1 MIVRE
6 LGIENFRKFRQP
18 IRLTGFDSGLNL
30 VCEPNETG
38 KSTVLEALRAVLFE
52 RHSSRSERILSF
64 RPHGDDVAPV
74 VDLKFEVGDCSWT
87 VRKRFIQKAEV
98 SLEGPG
104 VRATGDEAEERLQAL
119 LGFTR
124 AGNRGADENT
134 RGALGLLWLEQ
145 GSSFVLGAPGQAARR
160 TIEEVLAGEVG
171 AVTGG
176 RRTAVVVQAV
186 EKSLGDLVTATGRPT
201 RRLAAAQ
208 DALEIARANAA
219 AALQELTEFEGVLA
233 RLEGKRGEYR
243 RLLRDLDDPEQT
255 EQLKALERDLQQARL
270 AGQALHTSEALLREA
285 AGVRERLETRSKA
298 RSELRAALTA
308 AEAELVEVRATAQTI
323 SADLEAAKKS
333 EADAATG
340 LETAREGL
348 RNAEDQR
355 RTAQVLRAGAVRRQ
369 AVSAAFERLDRA
381 EALARELE
389 AAEAEVEASPLTPD
403 ALEQVEALE
412 RHRVETHSA
421 ATAGAATLRLGLLP
435 KAPRVSWNGE
445 AVAPNHSAPVI
456 GRLAIDIDGVGTV
469 TVEPPLGGQA
479 AQAAMRAAV
488 DDLNAF
494 LAGNSVATV
503 AEARSQ
509 ARRRA
514 QAEQVVDTLTRR
526 LADSCPPDSVLG
538 LGTGLDALRGFLV
551 QEERPETGAASAA
564 PSGEAEDDER
574 WETARSSERAA
585 EGRREAAVQALRKAE
600 AEDIRQT
607 AAVER
612 AQADVER
619 LASDLKDDTEGL
631 DDEALALAFAEAQ
644 TAEGR
649 AVVGRDEARRA
660 TQGLDEEA
668 ISKRRDSLAA
678 KLERMREDRLSL
690 VQEIAMLEERAKTLG
705 GAGPASR
712 AAATAELV
720 DAAEA
725 MCSRLKEEVEVLSLL
740 DRVIR
745 EAEQEASRRYLTP
758 ITNRVAPYVTRLLP
772 NSSIVFSEDYAPE
785 RLIRS
790 GHDEIAEH
798 LSKGT
803 QEQLAVLTRI
813 AFADLL
819 IEKGKPASL
828 VLDDALVFADDDR
841 FETMLEILTEVS
853 TRMQV
858 IVLACRT
865 SAYRGMPGNRIF
877 IS

>member
-18 IRLTGFDSGLNL
+18 IRLTGFDNGLNL

-52 RHSSRSERILSF
+52 RYSSRSERILSF
-64 RPHGDDVAPV
+64 RPNGDDVAPV
-74 VDLKFEVGDCSWT
+74 VDLKFDVGGGAWT

-124 AGNRGADENT
+124 AGNRGADDNT

-145 GSSFVLGAPGQAARR
+145 GSSFVLGAPGHAARR

-186 EKSLGDLVTATGRPT
+186 EKGLGELVTATGRPT
-201 RRLAAAQ
+201 KRLAAAQ
-208 DALEIARANAA
+208 QALEIARANAA
-219 AALQELTEFEGVLA
+219 AAEQELTEFEGVLA

-243 RLLRDLDDPEQT
+243 RLLRELEDPEKT
-255 EQLKALERDLQQARL
+255 DQLKALESDLQRARL
-270 AGQALHTSEALLREA
+270 AGQALQTSEALLREA
-285 AGVRERLETRSKA
+285 AGVRERLQVRSKA
-298 RSELRAALTA
+298 RNELRAALA
-308 AEAELVEVRATAQTI
+308 ASEAELIEVRAAALTV
-323 SADLEAAKKS
+323 SADLEGAKKS

-340 LETAREGL
+340 LEAARAAL
-348 RNAEDQR
+348 RDAEDQR
-355 RTAQVLRAGAVRRQ
+355 RAAQAMRAGAARRQ
-369 AVSAAFERLDRA
+369 AVSAAFGRLDKA
-381 EALARELE
+381 EALSRELE
-389 AAEAEVEASPLTPD
+389 AAEAEVEASSVTPD

-412 RHRVETHSA
+412 RRRVETHSA
-421 ATAGAATLRLGLLP
+421 ATAGAATVRLGLRP
-435 KAPRVSWNGE
+435 GAPRVSWNGK
-445 AVAPNHSAPVI
+445 AVAPDHSAPAI

-469 TVEPPLGGQA
+469 TVEPPLGGEA

-488 DDLNAF
+488 DDLNAY
-494 LAGNSVATV
+494 LAAVSVATV

-514 QAEQVVDTLTRR
+514 LAEQVVDTLTRR
-526 LADSCPPDSVLG
+526 LVDSCPPDAVLG
-538 LGTGLDALRGFLV
+538 LGAGLDALRGFLA
-551 QEERPETGAASAA
+551 QEARPEKDATSAA
-564 PSGEAEDDER
+564 PPVEAKDDER
-574 WETARSSERAA
+574 WEAARSRERAA
-585 EGRREAAVQALRKAE
+585 EGRREAAVLALRKAE
-600 AEDIRQT
+600 AEDIRHT

-619 LASDLKDDTEGL
+619 LAADLTGEIDGL

-644 TAEGR
+644 TAEAR

-660 TQGLDEEA
+660 AKGLDEAA
-668 ISKRRDSLAA
+668 ITKRRDSLAA
-678 KLERMREDRLSL
+678 KLERMRDDRLSL

-720 DAAEA
+720 DAAQAMFARLQEEA
-725 MCSRLKEEVEVLSLL
+725 EVLGLL

-745 EAEQEASRRYLTP
+745 ETQLEASRRYLAP

-772 NSSIVFSEDYAPE
+772 NASIAFSEDYAPE

-790 GHDEIAEH
+790 GREEIAEH

-841 FETMLEILTEVS
+841 FETMLEILAEAS

-858 IVLACRT
+858 IVLACRAA
-865 SAYRGMPGNRIF
+865 AYRGTPGNRIT

>member
-18 IRLTGFDSGLNL
+18 TRLTGFDNGLNL

-52 RHSSRSERILSF
+52 RHTSRSERILSF

-74 VDLKFEVGDCSWT
+74 VDLKFEVGGGAWT

-160 TIEEVLAGEVG
+160 TIEEVLAEEVG

-176 RRTAVVVQAV
+176 RRTGVVVQAV
-186 EKSLGDLVTATGRPT
+186 EKSLGELVTATGRPT
-201 RRLAAAQ
+201 KRLAAAQ
-208 DALEIARANAA
+208 EALETARANAA
-219 AALQELTEFEGVLA
+219 AAQQEFTEFEGVLA
-233 RLEGKRGEYR
+233 RLDGKRGDYR
-243 RLLRDLDDPEQT
+243 RLLRELEDPGQT
-255 EQLKALERDLQQARL
+255 DQLKALESDLQRARL
-270 AGQALHTSEALLREA
+270 AGQALQTSEALLREA
-285 AGVRERLETRSKA
+285 AGVRERLEARSKA
-298 RSELRAALTA
+298 RGELRAALAA
-308 AEAELVEVRATAQTI
+308 AEAELVKVGAAAQTL

-333 EADAATG
+333 EADAATV
-340 LETAREGL
+340 LEAARAAL
-348 RNAEDQR
+348 RDAEDQR
-355 RTAQVLRAGAVRRQ
+355 RAAQALRAGAARRQ
-369 AVSAAFERLDRA
+369 AVSAAFGRLDKA
-381 EALARELE
+381 EALSRELE
-389 AAEAEVEASPLTPD
+389 AAEAEVEASTVTSD

-412 RHRVETHSA
+412 RRRVQMHSA
-421 ATAGAATLRLGLLP
+421 ATAGAATVRLGLRP
-435 KAPRVSWNGE
+435 GAPRASWNGE
-445 AVAPNHSAPVI
+445 AVAPDHSAPAI
-456 GRLAIDIDGVGTV
+456 GRLVIDIDGVGTV
-469 TVEPPLGGQA
+469 TVEPPLGGEA
-479 AQAAMRAAV
+479 AQAAMRSAV
-488 DDLNAF
+488 DDLNAY
-494 LAGNSVATV
+494 LAGVSVATV

-514 QAEQVVDTLTRR
+514 LAEQVVDTLTRR
-526 LADSCPPDSVLG
+526 LADSCPPDAVLE
-538 LGTGLDALRGFLV
+538 LGAGLDALRGVLA
-551 QEERPETGAASAA
+551 QEARPEKDAASAA
-564 PSGEAEDDER
+564 PAVEAQDDER
-574 WETARSSERAA
+574 WETARSRERAA
-585 EGRREAAVQALRKAE
+585 EGRREAAVLALRKAE

-619 LASDLKDDTEGL
+619 LAADLTGEIDGL

-644 TAEGR
+644 TVEAR

-660 TQGLDEEA
+660 AQGLDEAA
-668 ISKRRDSLAA
+668 ITKRRDSLAA
-678 KLERMREDRLSL
+678 KLERMRDDRLSL

-720 DAAEA
+720 DAAQAMFTRLQEEA
-725 MCSRLKEEVEVLSLL
+725 EILGLL

-745 EAEQEASRRYLTP
+745 ETQQEASRRYLAP

-772 NSSIVFSEDYAPE
+772 NASIAFSEDYAPE

-790 GHDEIAEH
+790 GREEIAEH

-841 FETMLEILTEVS
+841 FETMLEILAEAS

-865 SAYRGMPGNRIF
+865 AAYRGTPGNRI
-877 IS
+877 ILS

>member
-18 IRLTGFDSGLNL
+18 IRLTGFDNGLNL

-74 VDLKFEVGDCSWT
+74 VDLKFEVGGANWT

-104 VRATGDEAEERLQAL
+104 VRATGDEAEERLQTL

-186 EKSLGDLVTATGRPT
+186 EKSLGELVTATGRPT
-201 RRLAAAQ
+201 KRLAAAQ
-208 DALEIARANAA
+208 EALEIARANAA
-219 AALQELTEFEGVLA
+219 AAQQELTEFEGVLA
-233 RLEGKRGEYR
+233 RLDGKRGEYR
-243 RLLRDLDDPEQT
+243 RLLRDLEDPEQT
-255 EQLKALERDLQQARL
+255 GQLKALESDLQRARL
-270 AGQALHTSEALLREA
+270 AAQALQTSEALLREA
-285 AGVRERLETRSKA
+285 AGVRERLEARSKS
-298 RSELRAALTA
+298 RGELRAALAA
-308 AEAELVEVRATAQTI
+308 AEAELVEVRAAAQTL

-340 LETAREGL
+340 LEAARAAL
-348 RNAEDQR
+348 RDAEDQR
-355 RTAQVLRAGAVRRQ
+355 RAAQVLRAGAARRQ
-369 AVSAAFERLDRA
+369 AVSAAFGRLDKA
-381 EALARELE
+381 EELSRELE
-389 AAEAEVEASPLTPD
+389 AAEAEVGASPVTPD
-403 ALEQVEALE
+403 TLEQVEALE
-412 RHRVETHSA
+412 RRRVETHSA
-421 ATAGAATLRLGLLP
+421 ATAGAATVRLGLRP
-435 KAPRVSWNGE
+435 GVPRVSWNGK
-445 AVAPNHSAPVI
+445 AVAPDHSAPVI

-469 TVEPPLGGQA
+469 TVEPPLGGEA

-488 DDLNAF
+488 DDLNAY
-494 LAGNSVATV
+494 LAGVSVATV

-514 QAEQVVDTLTRR
+514 LAEQVVDTLTRR
-526 LADSCPPDSVLG
+526 LADSCPPDAALG
-538 LGTGLDALRGFLV
+538 LGAGLDALRGFLAH
-551 QEERPETGAASAA
+551 EARPEKDAVSAA
-564 PSGEAEDDER
+564 PPVEAQDDER
-574 WETARSSERAA
+574 WETARSRERAA
-585 EGRREAAVQALRKAE
+585 EGRREAAVLALRKAE

-619 LASDLKDDTEGL
+619 LATNLTVDIDGL
-631 DDEALALAFAEAQ
+631 ADEPLALDLVEAQ
-644 TAEGR
+644 TAEAR
-649 AVVGRDEARRA
+649 AVLGRDEARRA
-660 TQGLDEEA
+660 AQGLDEAA
-668 ISKRRDSLAA
+668 ITKRRDSLAA
-678 KLERMREDRLSL
+678 KLERMRDDRLSL

-720 DAAEA
+720 DAAQAMFTRLQEEA
-725 MCSRLKEEVEVLSLL
+725 EVLGLL

-745 EAEQEASRRYLTP
+745 ETQQEASRRYLAP
-758 ITNRVAPYVTRLLP
+758 ITNRVAPYVARLLP
-772 NSSIVFSEDYAPE
+772 NASIAFSEDYAPE

-790 GHDEIAEH
+790 GREEIAEH

-841 FETMLEILTEVS
+841 FETMLEILAEVS

-858 IVLACRT
+858 IVLACRA
-865 SAYRGMPGNRIF
+865 SAYRGTPGNRIT

>member
-18 IRLTGFDSGLNL
+18 IRLTGFDNGLNL

-74 VDLKFEVGDCSWT
+74 VDLKFEVGGGAWT

-176 RRTAVVVQAV
+176 RRTAVVVQAI
-186 EKSLGDLVTATGRPT
+186 EKSLGEFVTATGRPT
-201 RRLAAAQ
+201 KRLAAAQ
-208 DALEIARANAA
+208 EALETAKANAVA
-219 AALQELTEFEGVLA
+219 AQQELTEFEGVLA
-233 RLEGKRGEYR
+233 RLDSKRGEYR
-243 RLLRDLDDPEQT
+243 RLLRDLEDPEQT
-255 EQLKALERDLQQARL
+255 EQLKALESDLQRATL
-270 AGQALHTSEALLREA
+270 AAQALQTSEALLREA
-285 AGVRERLETRSKA
+285 AGVRERLEA
-298 RSELRAALTA
+298 RSTARGELRAALAA
-308 AEAELVEVRATAQTI
+308 AEAKLVEVRAAAQNI

-333 EADAATG
+333 EADV
-340 LETAREGL
+340 ARELEAARAAL
-348 RNAEDQR
+348 RDAEDQAR
-355 RTAQVLRAGAVRRQ
+355 AAQVLRAGAARRQ
-369 AVSAAFERLDRA
+369 AVSAAFVRLDKA
-381 EALARELE
+381 EALSRELE
-389 AAEAEVEASPLTPD
+389 AAEAEVEASPVTPD
-403 ALEQVEALE
+403 ILEQVEALE
-412 RHRVETHSA
+412 RRRVETHSA
-421 ATAGAATLRLGLLP
+421 ATAGAATVRLALRP
-435 KAPRVSWNGE
+435 EAPRVSWNGN
-445 AVAPNHSAPVI
+445 AVEPDHSAPVI
-456 GRLAIDIDGVGTV
+456 GRLVIDIEGVGTV
-469 TVEPPLGGQA
+469 TAEPPLGGEA

-488 DDLNAF
+488 DDLNAY
-494 LAGNSVATV
+494 LAGVSVATV

-514 QAEQVVDTLTRR
+514 LAEQVVDTLTRR
-526 LADSCPPDSVLG
+526 LADSCPPDTVLG
-538 LGTGLDALRGFLV
+538 HGAGLDALRGFLA
-551 QEERPETGAASAA
+551 QEARPDEDTVSAA
-564 PSGEAEDDER
+564 PPEAQADER
-574 WETARSSERAA
+574 WETARSRERAA
-585 EGRREAAVQALRKAE
+585 EGRREAAVLALRKAE

-619 LASDLKDDTEGL
+619 LATDLTGDIDGL
-631 DDEALALAFAEAQ
+631 GDEALALALAEAQ
-644 TAEGR
+644 TAEAR
-649 AVVGRDEARRA
+649 AVIGRDEARRA
-660 TQGLDEEA
+660 AQGLDEAA
-668 ISKRRDSLAA
+668 ITKRRDFLAA
-678 KLERMREDRLSL
+678 KLEQMRDDRLSL

-712 AAATAELV
+712 AAVTAELV
-720 DAAEA
+720 DAAQA
-725 MCSRLKEEVEVLSLL
+725 MFSRLQEEAEVLGLL

-745 EAEQEASRRYLTP
+745 ETQQEASRRYLAP

-772 NSSIVFSEDYAPE
+772 NASIAFSEDYAPE

-790 GHDEIAEH
+790 GREEVAEH

-841 FETMLEILTEVS
+841 FETMLEILAEAS

-865 SAYRGMPGNRIF
+865 SAYRGTPGNRII